1 MNKRVDMLNGPLL
14 GPVIL
19 FALPLMLTSILQ
31 LLFNAADI
39 IVIGKFSTQE
49 ALAAV
54 GSTGPVINLTVNI
67 FIGISI
73 GASVIMG
80 KYLGARDFENSQL
93 TLHTSILISV
103 IGGFMVMALGYFAS
117 GQILAMM
124 NTPEEVLKLATL
136 YLKIYFLGMPGAM
149 VFNFG
154 SSLLRSAGDT
164 RSPLYFLAFS
174 GVVNVVLNLI
184 LVIYF
189 KMGVAGVAIAT
200 AVSQYVSA
208 ALIIISLMKGD
219 QVMKLDLKK
228 LKISWNLVGDMLKIG
243 IPAGLQGAL
252 FSISNIMIQSTIN
265 RFGSAVM
272 AGNTAAGNIEGFVYM
287 GMNAIYQA
295 ALSFTSQNMGA
306 KQYHRIRDIY
316 KTTMLVV
323 TGIGLVMG
331 MGSYFLG
338 NHLLKLYTN
347 DAEVIMYG
355 LERLS
360 VVAFYYALCGLM
372 DVQVGVLR
380 GMGYSISPM
389 IISLIA
395 VCGLRI
401 VWILFAFP
409 LNPTRLMVYW
419 SYPVTWIAA
428 AIPLFILY
436 RRGIKKLDNNIA
448 AEVAR

>member
-265 RFGSAVM
+265 SFGSAVM

-401 VWILFAFP
+401 IWILFAFP

>member
-265 RFGSAVM
+265 SFGSAVM

-401 VWILFAFP
+401 IWILFAFP
-409 LNPTRLMVYW
+409 LNPTRLMIYW